1 MNELSQN
8 PELSS
13 NHLQYED
20 EIDLKELFLVL
31 WNAKLFIVAVTG
43 FFAVLSV
50 VFALMQPN
58 IYESSALLAPRNSQS
73 GISGLAAQYGGL
85 AAMAGIQLPSGE
97 EGSKTIMAIE
107 KMRSKQ
113 FFEEYLYQAILV
125 ELMAVKSWEHSS
137 NTLEIDK
144 ENYDVVSGK
153 WIRDVNPPRNPR
165 PSMQEAHLKFVE
177 MFSLNQD
184 KTTGLVSIT
193 VQHLS
198 PYVAQKWVNL
208 VITSVSNSLRQ
219 TDILEAEKAIIYLND
234 QRENTNLVN
243 MDVIFSQLI
252 EAQTKTIMLAN
263 LSENY
268 VFQVLDPPYAAEKK
282 SEPSRALI
290 CILGTLLGGMLA
302 VLFSLIL
309 HYALPDIEIKLQEF
323 AGKG

>member
-50 VFALMQPN
+50 VIALMQPN

-125 ELMAVKSWEHSS
+125 ELMAVKSWEPSS

-153 WIRDVNPPRNPR
+153 WIRDVNPPRNPS
-165 PSMQEAHLKFVE
+165 PSM
-177 MFSLNQD
+177 
-184 KTTGLVSIT
+184 
-193 VQHLS
+193 
-198 PYVAQKWVNL
+198 
-208 VITSVSNSLRQ
+208 
-219 TDILEAEKAIIYLND
+219 
-234 QRENTNLVN
+234 
-243 MDVIFSQLI
+243 
-252 EAQTKTIMLAN
+252 
-263 LSENY
+263 
-268 VFQVLDPPYAAEKK
+268 
-282 SEPSRALI
+282 
-290 CILGTLLGGMLA
+290 
-302 VLFSLIL
+302 
-309 HYALPDIEIKLQEF
+309 
-323 AGKG
+323 

>member
-50 VFALMQPN
+50 VIALMQPN
-58 IYESSALLAPRNSQS
+58 IYESSALLSPRSGQG

-97 EGSKTIMAIE
+97 EGSKTIIAIE

-125 ELMAVKSWEHSS
+125 ELMAVKSWEPSS

-165 PSMQEAHLKFVE
+165 PSM
-177 MFSLNQD
+177 
-184 KTTGLVSIT
+184 
-193 VQHLS
+193 
-198 PYVAQKWVNL
+198 
-208 VITSVSNSLRQ
+208 
-219 TDILEAEKAIIYLND
+219 
-234 QRENTNLVN
+234 
-243 MDVIFSQLI
+243 
-252 EAQTKTIMLAN
+252 
-263 LSENY
+263 
-268 VFQVLDPPYAAEKK
+268 
-282 SEPSRALI
+282 
-290 CILGTLLGGMLA
+290 
-302 VLFSLIL
+302 
-309 HYALPDIEIKLQEF
+309 
-323 AGKG
+323 